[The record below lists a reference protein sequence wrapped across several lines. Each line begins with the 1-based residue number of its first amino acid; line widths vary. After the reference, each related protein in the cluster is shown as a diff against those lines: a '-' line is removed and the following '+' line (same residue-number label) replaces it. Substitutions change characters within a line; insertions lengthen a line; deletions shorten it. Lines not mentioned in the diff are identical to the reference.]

1 MPGPSAK
8 KTRKRAAASDRPDTP
23 SRAPKAKAAAS
34 ATVDLEAECMRLREE
49 LATAQARIAEL
60 EHNRDQVLDRIAWIV
75 DSLHNLID
83 D

>member
-8 KTRKRAAASDRPDTP
+8 KTRKRAVPSDRSDAPT
-23 SRAPKAKAAAS
+23 RAAKGKVPPAAA
-34 ATVDLEAECMRLREE
+34 ADLEAECLRLREE
-49 LATAQARIAEL
+49 LARAQARIAEL

-75 DSLHNLID
+75 DSLHNLVD

>member
-23 SRAPKAKAAAS
+23 SRAPKVKAAPNPKA
-34 ATVDLEAECMRLREE
+34 DFEAECKRLRDE
-49 LATAQARIAEL
+49 LAKAHARIGEL
-60 EHNRDQVLDRIAWIV
+60 EHNRDQVLDQIAWIV